1 MNHVPGNGTIRRVCA
16 QLRAAAVLLTMAVAA
31 MAPAHA
37 QTYQPYGYQMPPGV
51 YPQQQY
57 PQQQY
62 PQQYPD
68 SRNAAQAQYYQP
80 QAYWY
85 PYQQPQQ
92 QPFEAPRVET
102 SVSDP
107 APYEQQSLIY
117 TIRIISSGNLK
128 TATPETPQSSAVV
141 LRALGDPVTESG
153 QRNAPQKIVTAYR
166 YLLMPLS
173 SGVIDIPPAR
183 VTGRYA
189 AAGGGDG
196 PPFEVTGKPLV
207 LKVRPATAAVQP
219 WLPLYNLQI
228 TARVSGSEAATAG
241 NPIELEVETRAVGAT
256 GSQLPSV
263 ANYLR
268 NKDFRVYPGK
278 SVTDGRISPDGNT
291 LVGYRQ
297 ENFTLVPQYGGW
309 LKLPS
314 VTINWWNVRYNRPEV
329 AALLTDQLQVMGPT
343 NPDSG
348 GFGSDGPIN
357 SAFLWLPMVVA
368 VGILLYG
375 WLNAFMGDGRLPG
388 TEQLKNLVQPVLGGL
403 YAPLVTLGNKISPRR
418 TFHRFRT
425 WTGRHLPVSW
435 KLWFCLRAVAR
446 EDDPT
451 EWGQALQI
459 LAAKHLGVR
468 PQAHLRHLGNSIA
481 RCHPR
486 ANAKQVERLMTELD
500 EAVYG
505 DKPIDSFARW
515 KAEFRNQIKPSL
527 FPIRFRQCGV
537 ASRFSSELPQLN
549 PQ

>member
-1 MNHVPGNGTIRRVCA
+1 MNHVPGNSGIIRRLGA
-16 QLRAAAVLLTMAVAA
+16 QLQAALVLLAAALAAPMA
-31 MAPAHA
+31 A
-37 QTYQPYGYQMPPGV
+37 QAQAYQPYGYQMPPGMPV
-51 YPQQQY
+51 QQY
-57 PQQQY
+57 APQY

-68 SRNAAQAQYYQP
+68 SRNAAQPQYYQP
-80 QAYWY
+80 QGYWY
-85 PYQQPQQ
+85 PYQQPQEQ
-92 QPFEAPRVET
+92 QFQPPKVEI
-102 SVSDP
+102 SVSDL
-107 APYEQQSLIY
+107 APYEQQSLVY
-117 TIRIISSGNLK
+117 KIRIISSGNLK
-128 TATPETPQSSAVV
+128 TATPETPQSAAVV

-153 QRNAPQKIVTAYR
+153 QSKTSQEIVTEYR

-173 SGVIDIPPAR
+173 SGVIEIPPAR

-189 AAGGGDG
+189 AAGGADG
-196 PPFEVTGKPLV
+196 PAFEVTGKPVV
-207 LKVRPATAAVQP
+207 LKVRPATGAVQP

-228 TARVSGSEAATAG
+228 TARVRGNEAPAAG
-241 NPIELEVETRAVGAT
+241 NPIELEVETKAVGAT

-263 ANYLR
+263 ASYLSSE
-268 NKDFRVYPGK
+268 DFRVYPGK
-278 SVTDGRISPDGNT
+278 SVTDGRISSDGNT

-297 ENFTLVPQYGGW
+297 ESFTLVPQYGGW

-329 AALLTDQLQVMGPT
+329 AALLTDQINVMGPA
-343 NPDSG
+343 NPGSG
-348 GFGSDGPIN
+348 GIGGDGPIS
-357 SAFLWLPMVVA
+357 SAFFWLPMGVA
-368 VGILLYG
+368 VGILLFG
-375 WLNAFMGDGRLPG
+375 WMNAFFGDGRLPG
-388 TEQLKNLVQPVLGGL
+388 AEQITNLVQPILGEL

-418 TFHRFRT
+418 SFHRLRA

-446 EDDPT
+446 EDDPA

-486 ANAKQVERLMTELD
+486 ANARQVERLMTELD

-515 KAEFRNQIKPSL
+515 KTEFRNQIKPSL

-537 ASRFSSELPQLN
+537 ASRLSSELPQLN